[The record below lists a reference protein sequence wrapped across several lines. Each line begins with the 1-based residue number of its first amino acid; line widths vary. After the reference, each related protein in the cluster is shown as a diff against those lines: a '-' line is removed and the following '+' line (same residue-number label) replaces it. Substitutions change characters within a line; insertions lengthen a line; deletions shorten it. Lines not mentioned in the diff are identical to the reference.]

1 MMSIELGG
9 PWRNS
14 QIDDFLHNS
23 TLPIRLSV
31 VAEDGYPR
39 VISLWYKY
47 ENGTLY
53 CVTHRSSKLA
63 QLLKAENRVGF
74 EISPDAPPYHGIRG
88 QGNAAVSLLGANS
101 TLEDVLIRYIGGLDS
116 SFSKW
121 LLSRRAEELLI
132 EISPLRFFS
141 WDYRD
146 RMSGIE

>member
-1 MMSIELGG
+1 MAIELGG
-9 PWRNS
+9 PWLNA
-14 QIDDFLHNS
+14 QIDDFLQNS

-47 ENGTLY
+47 EHETLY

-63 QLLKAENRVGF
+63 SLLKGDSRVGF

-88 QGNAAVSLLGANS
+88 QGDATIQPLGSNS
-101 TLEDVLIRYIGGLDS
+101 TLDDVLMRYMGSLDS
-116 SFSKW
+116 DFSRW

-132 EISPLRFFS
+132 TISPLRFFS

-146 RMSGIE
+146 RMSKIG

>member
-1 MMSIELGG
+1 MAIEVAG
-9 PWRNS
+9 PWS
-14 QIDDFLHNS
+14 SAQIDQFLQAS

-47 ENGTLY
+47 EGNALY

-63 QLLKAENRVGF
+63 SLLRGESRVGF
-74 EISPDAPPYHGIRG
+74 EISADAPPYHGIRG
-88 QGNAAVSLLGANS
+88 QGNSTIEPLGSNS
-101 TLEDVLIRYIGGLDS
+101 TLDDVLMRYLGSLDS
-116 SFSKW
+116 GFSQW

-132 EISPLRFFS
+132 VVSPLRFFS

-146 RMSGIE
+146 RMSQT

>member
-1 MMSIELGG
+1 MAIELGG
-9 PWRNS
+9 PWTKA
-14 QIDDFLHNS
+14 QMEDFLQDS

-47 ENGTLY
+47 EQETLY

-63 QLLKAENRVGF
+63 SLLKGESRIGF
-74 EISPDAPPYHGIRG
+74 EISADAPPYHGIRG
-88 QGNAAVSLLGANS
+88 QGNATLQPLGSNS
-101 TLEDVLIRYIGGLDS
+101 TLDDVLMSYMGSLESD
-116 SFSKW
+116 FSRW

-132 EISPLRFFS
+132 SISPLRFFS

-146 RMSGIE
+146 RMSNTG

>member
-1 MMSIELGG
+1 MAIELGG
-9 PWRNS
+9 PWLNA
-14 QIDDFLHNS
+14 QIDDFLQNS

-47 ENGTLY
+47 EHETLY

-63 QLLKAENRVGF
+63 SLLKGDSRVGF
-74 EISPDAPPYHGIRG
+74 EISADAPPYHGIRG
-88 QGNAAVSLLGANS
+88 QGNVTIQPLGSNS
-101 TLEDVLIRYIGGLDS
+101 TLEDVLMRYMGSLDS
-116 SFSKW
+116 DFSRW

-132 EISPLRFFS
+132 KISPLRFFS

-146 RMSGIE
+146 RMSKIG

>member
-1 MMSIELGG
+1 ME
-9 PWRNS
+9 
-14 QIDDFLHNS
+14 DFLQDS

-47 ENGTLY
+47 EQETLY

-63 QLLKAENRVGF
+63 SLLKGESRIGF
-74 EISPDAPPYHGIRG
+74 EISADAPPYHGIRG
-88 QGNAAVSLLGANS
+88 QGNATLQPLGSNS
-101 TLEDVLIRYIGGLDS
+101 TLDDVLMSYMGSLESD
-116 SFSKW
+116 FSRW

-132 EISPLRFFS
+132 SISPLRFFS

-146 RMSGIE
+146 RMSNTG